1 VKVRTVPVAAPPVTR
16 ISRRTAPDLHG
27 GGTRLLL
34 DGADRPV
41 QWGGVARVSAD
52 AVEVG
57 LDFRAGVAWQFLPNW
72 KVFSEYRFTTYSIS
86 PSRTVSGQ
94 RTKVEAD
101 LDTNHVLFGIG
112 YSFR

>member
-1 VKVRTVPVAAPPVTR
+1 
-16 ISRRTAPDLHG
+16 
-27 GGTRLLL
+27 
-34 DGADRPV
+34 
-41 QWGGVARVSAD
+41 
-52 AVEVG
+52 
-57 LDFRAGVAWQFLPNW
+57 
-72 KVFSEYRFTTYSIS
+72 VFSEYRFTTYSIS